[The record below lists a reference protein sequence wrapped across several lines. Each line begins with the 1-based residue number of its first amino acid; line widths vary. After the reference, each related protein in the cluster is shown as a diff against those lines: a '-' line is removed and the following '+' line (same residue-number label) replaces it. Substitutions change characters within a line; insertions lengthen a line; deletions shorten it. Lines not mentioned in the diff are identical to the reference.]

1 MTAGTLNTLHNLHF
15 YLDTMRRIREAIVF
29 STLEEVRQSYRRIF
43 PAWRIGSASA
53 LCMHVGVHNAVLAM
67 GTPPGPGVNPYVQLI
82 PIALVFAIFY
92 FIILLPTKRKQKKLQ
107 EFLDALKV
115 GDRVV
120 TNGGIYG
127 SVTKV
132 NGNTVQLQIADK
144 VRIELAKSAIVGYQG
159 QESLADSN

>member
-1 MTAGTLNTLHNLHF
+1 
-15 YLDTMRRIREAIVF
+15 MRRIREAIVF
-29 STLEEVRQSYRRIF
+29 STLEEFRQDYRRIF
-43 PAWRIGSASA
+43 PAQPA
-53 LCMHVGVHNAVLAM
+53 LPLDRSDSDVMRDGVHNLVLAM
-67 GTPPGPGVNPYVQLI
+67 GAPPGPGVNPYVQLI

-120 TNGGIYG
+120 TTGGIYG

-132 NGNTVQLQIADK
+132 NGQTVQLQIADK
-144 VRIELAKSAIVGYQG
+144 VRVELAKNAIVGYQG
-159 QESLADSN
+159 QEPLADSH

>member
-1 MTAGTLNTLHNLHF
+1 MNVGLYNLM
-15 YLDTMRRIREAIVF
+15 L
-29 STLEEVRQSYRRIF
+29 
-43 PAWRIGSASA
+43 G
-53 LCMHVGVHNAVLAM
+53 M
-67 GTPPGPGVNPYVQLI
+67 GTPPGPGVNPYIQLI

-120 TNGGIYG
+120 TTGGIYG
-127 SVTKV
+127 SVAKV
-132 NGNTVQLQIADK
+132 DGNTVHLQIADK
-144 VRIELAKSAIVGYQG
+144 VRIELAKNAIVGYQG

>member
-1 MTAGTLNTLHNLHF
+1 
-15 YLDTMRRIREAIVF
+15 
-29 STLEEVRQSYRRIF
+29 
-43 PAWRIGSASA
+43 
-53 LCMHVGVHNAVLAM
+53 MHLVVYNVVLAM
-67 GTPPGPGVNPYVQLI
+67 GTAPGPGVNPFVQLV

-92 FIILLPTKRKQKKLQ
+92 FIILLPTKRRQKKLQ

-132 NGNTVQLQIADK
+132 NGNTVHLQIADK
-144 VRIELAKSAIVGYQG
+144 VRIELSKNAIVGFQG
-159 QESLADSN
+159 QESLAENN